1 MKRVLLTCI
10 IFIGMITIGCQKPV
24 STGSKEKP
32 LVIVS
37 VSPYVSIVQAIAGDS
52 VIVKPA
58 IQPNFDPHTMEVTPS
73 QRALI
78 QQADLFI
85 AIGETFEHKLL
96 SALREHNKGLHILQL
111 NEKIPTLHYSGKTY
125 FIDACKDEQ
134 LHNKDSQD
142 VHFWLSLKLLPIQAI
157 VIADA
162 LSQINPD
169 QEHLYSDQADAYIN
183 KVKKLDAQIQNMLH
197 AYQGKA
203 LLVPHAALG
212 YFCADYNLVQIAVEC
227 EGKSPLPNDIS
238 RILDLAKHS
247 NVVCG
252 FTFPQFNNKG
262 VELIAKKLN
271 IRTSSFDP
279 LGEDV
284 LESIEQIATNITK

>member
-1 MKRVLLTCI
+1 M
-10 IFIGMITIGCQKPV
+10 FTIGCRKPV
-24 STGSKEKP
+24 STGSKKKP

-37 VSPYVSIVQAIAGDS
+37 VPPYISIVQALAGDS
-52 VIVKPA
+52 VTVKSA

-73 QRALI
+73 QRVLI

-96 SALREHNKGLHILQL
+96 SALREHNKEIHILQL
-111 NEKIPTLHYSGKTY
+111 NEKIPTLHHSGKTY

-134 LHNKDSQD
+134 LHNKGSQD

-157 VIADA
+157 VIGDA

-169 QEHLYSDQADAYIN
+169 QEHLYSVQADAYIN

-197 AYQGKA
+197 PYQGKA
-203 LLVPHAALG
+203 LLVPHSALG

-227 EGKSPLPNDIS
+227 EGKSPLPNDVS
-238 RILDLAKHS
+238 RVLDLAKHS
-247 NVVCG
+247 NVVCS